1 MRKTL
6 TALLLAA
13 IVVLPGCI
21 FAVGAE
27 DWDDDDGFHS
37 SRMSKLENR
46 VAELEEQVEDLS
58 GR

>member
-13 IVVLPGCI
+13 IVVLPGCV
-21 FAVGAE
+21 FAYGTDA
-27 DWDDDDGFHS
+27 WDDDDGHHV

-46 VAELEEQVEDLS
+46 VAALEAQVESMD
-58 GR
+58 R